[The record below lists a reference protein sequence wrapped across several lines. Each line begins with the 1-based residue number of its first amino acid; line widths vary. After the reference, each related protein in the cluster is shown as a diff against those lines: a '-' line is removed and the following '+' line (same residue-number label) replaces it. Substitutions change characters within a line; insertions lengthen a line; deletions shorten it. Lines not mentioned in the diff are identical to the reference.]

1 MTKEQIQFRDE
12 LRQKVKNKEIKLSEA
27 HRMWEE
33 KYKVKGIS
41 EQLARRGI

>member
-1 MTKEQIQFRDE
+1 MTKEQLEFQDM

-27 HRMWEE
+27 HRMWEK

-41 EQLARRGI
+41 KQLARRGL